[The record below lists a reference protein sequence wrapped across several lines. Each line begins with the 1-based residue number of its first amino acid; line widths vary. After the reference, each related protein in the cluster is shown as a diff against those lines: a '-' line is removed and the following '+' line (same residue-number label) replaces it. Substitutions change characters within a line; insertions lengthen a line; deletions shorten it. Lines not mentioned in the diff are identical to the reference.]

1 MKIKCEKC
9 NKVIGYMNVKKEL
22 QFFSNIKIVAAK
34 KEKIE
39 TRCRCGATME
49 IEMKK

>member
-9 NKVIGYMNVKKEL
+9 NKVIGYMNGKKEL
-22 QFFSNIKIVAAK
+22 QFFNNIKIVAAK
-34 KEKIE
+34 EGKIE
-39 TRCRCGATME
+39 IRCRCKAIME